1 MTNHEPTC
9 AKCGTAMEAGFLL
22 DHQAHASGTQ
32 SAWIDGAPER
42 SFWTGL
48 KLKGHQRLPVT
59 TYRCPKCGFLES
71 YAPPV

>member
-1 MTNHEPTC
+1 MPTHEPTC
-9 AKCGTAMEAGFLL
+9 PKCTLAMEAGYVL
-22 DHQAHASGTQ
+22 DQAYGAVAQ

-59 TYRCPKCGFLES
+59 TFRCPKCGYLES
-71 YAPPV
+71 YAPSS